1 MIVNR
6 TRRLGSALELIVVSR
21 FELIVVSLQTVDS
34 SRFAMLQTTL
44 LIALVLCLPS
54 RIVGEKKLRK
64 LKVCFLREIIFNKT
78 RLYQRIKFSQK
89 CFY

>member
-21 FELIVVSLQTVDS
+21 FELIVVSLKTVDS

-54 RIVGEKKLRK
+54 RILSEKFEKKGL
-64 LKVCFLREIIFNKT
+64 FLEGNNFQQN
-78 RLYQRIKFSQK
+78 
-89 CFY
+89 

>member
-6 TRRLGSALELIVVSR
+6 TRRLGSALELIVISR
-21 FELIVVSLQTVDS
+21 FELIVVSLKTVDS

-54 RIVGEKKLRK
+54 RIVGEKLEKIKGL
-64 LKVCFLREIIFNKT
+64 FLEGNNFQQN
-78 RLYQRIKFSQK
+78 
-89 CFY
+89 

>member
-21 FELIVVSLQTVDS
+21 FELIVVSLKTVDS

-54 RIVGEKKLRK
+54 RIVGEKLEKIKGL
-64 LKVCFLREIIFNKT
+64 FLEGNNFQQN
-78 RLYQRIKFSQK
+78 
-89 CFY
+89 

>member
-21 FELIVVSLQTVDS
+21 FELIVVSLKTVDS

-54 RIVGEKKLRK
+54 RIVSEKIKGM
-64 LKVCFLREIIFNKT
+64 FLAGNNFQQN
-78 RLYQRIKFSQK
+78 
-89 CFY
+89 